1 MIVISERINGLFK
14 AIGKAIDDKD
24 EKFIQDFAIN
34 QVKLGA
40 NILDINT
47 GPGVDDPEG
56 VMAWLV
62 ESVQKV
68 TDVQLSIDTPNL
80 KAMEAGLKACKNKA
94 MINSATAEEKKMNA
108 LFPLARDYD
117 ADIICLTMT
126 EAGIPRDANERGEI
140 ALTMLAKS
148 MEYDIMPDRI
158 FFDPLVLPASAAQ
171 LQGVEVLKAL
181 TMFKMLTEPAPKT
194 VVGLSNIS
202 NNCKNRKLLNRTY
215 AIMLMA
221 YGLDSAIMDPSDAK
235 LMEAIKTSEILLN
248 KRLYADD
255 FLRA

>member
-14 AIGKAIDDKD
+14 AIGKAIDEKD
-24 EKFIQDFAIN
+24 EKFIRDFAIN
-34 QVKLGA
+34 QENIGA
-40 NILDINT
+40 NVLDINT

-62 ESVQKV
+62 ETVQEV

-80 KAMEAGLKACKNKA
+80 KAMEAGLMACKNKA
-94 MINSATAEEKKMNA
+94 MINSATGETKKMEA
-108 LFPLARDYD
+108 LFPLARDYN

-140 ALTMLAKS
+140 ALTMLATA
-148 MEYDIMPDRI
+148 MEYEITPDRMY
-158 FFDPLVLPASAAQ
+158 FDPLVLPVSAAQ

-181 TMFKMLTEPAPKT
+181 DMFKKLTEPAPKT

-215 AIMLMA
+215 MIMLMA
-221 YGLDSAIMDPSDAK
+221 YGLDAAIMDPFDEK
-235 LMEAIKTSEILLN
+235 LMQAIKTSDILLN
-248 KRLYADD
+248 KKLYADA
-255 FLRA
+255 FLKG